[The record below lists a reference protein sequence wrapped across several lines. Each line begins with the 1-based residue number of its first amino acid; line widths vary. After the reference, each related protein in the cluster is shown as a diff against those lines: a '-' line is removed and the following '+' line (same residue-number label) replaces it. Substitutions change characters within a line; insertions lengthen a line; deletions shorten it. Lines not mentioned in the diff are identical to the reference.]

1 MALQCLRTLAR
12 ALPRLP
18 PITIPHQ
25 STASTFI
32 GLKYVKNTSPLHTS
46 SVRLDLSE
54 FFETE
59 RNRGETKVRVGRE
72 WKTDELRLKSN
83 EDLHKLWFI
92 LLKERNMLLTMQH
105 AYQEDYV
112 AMPNPERIDKVEM
125 SMENLEEVVRERNRA
140 FHNLEVGISGERERT
155 FRPDWTGR
163 LVPYKPLEHA
173 VPVRMNTSYRRKL
186 RFKFMNRG
194 GEDVADFQRRYREK
208 LGAIDRVKQLREMRE
223 AARVVRRF
231 PNVSLEALQD
241 QYPLVDLDRLMRWKK
256 IRGAN
261 TAHQDI

>member
-1 MALQCLRTLAR
+1 MLNHL
-12 ALPRLP
+12 
-18 PITIPHQ
+18 
-25 STASTFI
+25 FD
-32 GLKYVKNTSPLHTS
+32 SP
-46 SVRLDLSE
+46 RLDLSE

-92 LLKERNMLLTMQH
+92 LLKEKNMLLTMQH

-223 AARVVRRF
+223 VSEEHDLSCTFTFYEISCKCQRF
-231 PNVSLEALQD
+231 V
-241 QYPLVDLDRLMRWKK
+241 
-256 IRGAN
+256 
-261 TAHQDI
+261 T